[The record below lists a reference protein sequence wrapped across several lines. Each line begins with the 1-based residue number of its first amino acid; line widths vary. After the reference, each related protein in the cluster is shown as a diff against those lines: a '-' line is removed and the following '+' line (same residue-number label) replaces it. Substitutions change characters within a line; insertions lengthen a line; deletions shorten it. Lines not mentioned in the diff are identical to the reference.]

1 MLTLNKDSEVVLHL
15 GGKRKVIGH
24 LMENTLFVK
33 KSSDRHLFMADNS
46 IGFNYEL
53 IKTCKLFDTVCLNL
67 DFKEHWTTREQIL
80 KEGKVRKFNGN
91 ELQIFFPLD
100 SFQSERQTT
109 KPNESNQSNENENET
124 T

>member
-1 MLTLNKDSEVVLHL
+1 MKKQKERRGLMLTLNKDSEIVLHL
-15 GGKRKVIGH
+15 NGKRKVIGH

-80 KEGKVRKFNGN
+80 KEGKVRKFNGS
-91 ELQIFFPLD
+91 ELQIFFPLA
-100 SFQSERQTT
+100 SFQTT
-109 KPNESNQSNENENET
+109 KPNQNGNEK
-124 T
+124 